1 MKKILKKKGFT
12 LIELIVVITILGILV
27 AIAVPSI
34 LGYIDEANTAVENAN
49 WRTFVSEA
57 TLARAT
63 DTDNAGTYA
72 ETVNGVAYSCTWTVD
87 TMSCTS
93 GGTARALP

>member
-57 TLARAT
+57 SLARAT
-63 DTDNAGTYA
+63 DTDSVGTYEDTTA
-72 ETVNGVAYSCTWTVD
+72 GYSCSWTATTFACED
-87 TMSCTS
+87 AD
-93 GGTARALP
+93 GARAIP